1 MNRTNSSDND
11 MPNDPEEKS
20 DEEKTEKKADPGAS
34 RYGNFMNYYQ
44 FHSAEERVRQLP
56 RDVWRSV
63 RLDRKYVG
71 LDIGCN
77 AGDLTYK
84 LHDFLES
91 NVQNSREIFL
101 LGIDLDP
108 ILIQR
113 SRENNPRPDRITFEH
128 AQFFSPECDSKIK
141 EYLEGLGRTCF
152 DVVFCF
158 SITMWIHLNHGDE
171 GLVKFFRKVCS
182 ICETIVVEPQPW
194 KCYRNASRRLRLA
207 NLKDFPL
214 IKRLELK
221 GDMTEQIERILKDS
235 CHFRKVT
242 VTSSN
247 DWERKILI
255 YERDLLPD

>member
-1 MNRTNSSDND
+1 MHAIERSCDN
-11 MPNDPEEKS
+11 MSKDPEARNDAEKM
-20 DEEKTEKKADPGAS
+20 EKKADPGAS

-56 RDVWRSV
+56 RDVWQSV
-63 RLDRKYVG
+63 RSDRKYVG

-84 LHDFLES
+84 LHDFLDA
-91 NVQNSREIFL
+91 NLTNSKDKPEIFL

-108 ILIQR
+108 ILIER
-113 SRENNPRPDRITFEH
+113 SRESNPCPDRITFEQ
-128 AQFFSPECDSKIK
+128 AEFLSSECDRTIN
-141 EYLEGLGRTCF
+141 EYLEKLGRSHF

-158 SITMWIHLNHGDE
+158 SITMWIHLNHGDD

-182 ICETIVVEPQPW
+182 ICDTIVVEPQPW

-207 NLKDFPL
+207 NLEDFSL
-214 IKRLELK
+214 IKRLERK
-221 GDMTEQIERILKDS
+221 GDMTEQIEQILS
-235 CHFRKVT
+235 GLCNFQKVA

-247 DWERKILI
+247 DWQRKILI
-255 YERDLLPD
+255 YTRVI